1 MWSIRE
7 NLSLLLDHGHTVA
20 WTYPLGMVADES
32 AIIVKRDNARIA
44 SEAIALR
51 SAGISIMSGKSETF
65 EQLIDG
71 LMGA

>member
-1 MWSIRE
+1 
-7 NLSLLLDHGHTVA
+7 
-20 WTYPLGMVADES
+20 MVADEA

-65 EQLIDG
+65 DQLIDE